1 MTPNDDIARWLAKS
15 SPRAGRTRESSRVRQ
30 VSAGAVEAWRPAHQP
45 IAGIVPARG
54 GFAADDGGQ
63 PWTELQTQTLIYSQ
77 EALGLNDGDI
87 GRYVGRSPQ
96 AVARRAEELVRE
108 GRLRPRAR
116 EGEIASRARRSWEEL
131 RPAIR
136 GLYGERVPSGTIG
149 LMLGITPRELTTQL
163 RRLFHEGLP
172 PRR

>member
-1 MTPNDDIARWLAKS
+1 MS
-15 SPRAGRTRESSRVRQ
+15 TRESPRVRELP
-30 VSAGAVEAWRPAHQP
+30 AGAVEAWRAAHRVT
-45 IAGIVPARG
+45 AGVVPARG
-54 GFAADDGGQ
+54 GSAADDGRP

-77 EALGLNDGDI
+77 EALGLNDADI
-87 GRYVGRSPQ
+87 ARYVGRSPQ
-96 AVARRAEELVRE
+96 AVARRAEELVRA
-108 GRLRPRAR
+108 GRLRPRTR
-116 EGEIASRARRSWEEL
+116 EGGIAGRPRRSWEEL

-136 GLYGERVPSGTIG
+136 GLYEEKVPSGTIE